1 MKYFILIIIS
11 FLALNFSFT
20 QTTIGLSIG
29 GDYMSIAP
37 GLFHPDTQERGK
49 FGNTDNSINS
59 LLFGGVIEQHLSKR
73 SYLSLSAFF
82 SKKSFTDVS
91 NGYVQ
96 TIYDKIEFGHQVYSI
111 DFNWSP
117 FKNFYLGIGGAYSFF
132 TNFNENGIYSGSEL
146 KNEYGAMIGA
156 SYRYKGLVV
165 NLRYLHSLDVIE
177 PDEDTLVFLSPTKSV
192 ALSVSYV
199 IEIIS
204 PRKWQKSSR
213 TDCPKF

>member
-1 MKYFILIIIS
+1 MKYFILIVIC
-11 FLALNFSFT
+11 FLSLNFAST

-37 GLFHPDTQERGK
+37 GLFHPDTQERVK
-49 FGNTDNSINS
+49 FPNTENSTNS

-82 SKKSFTDVS
+82 SRKSITQTS
-91 NGYVQ
+91 RGYVGP
-96 TIYDKIEFGHQVYSI
+96 IYDKIKFDHQTYSI

-117 FKNFYLGIGGAYSFF
+117 FNNFYLGFGGTYSVFIKSKRDERP
-132 TNFNENGIYSGSEL
+132 TGFNTKS
-146 KNEYGAMIGA
+146 EYGALIGA